1 MISKH
6 IHHSQTPQLYIVTMA
21 AAAAANSKY
30 NKKKSSSTSSSSSS
44 SYKKRKFD
52 TANIS
57 SAATPSNKKRALKA
71 ERQSHRP
78 NSSSVVAA
86 KSIWNDLRI
95 KQNDKATNT
104 KLCNDLYDVLKGK
117 FMNVAMQHDAS
128 RCVQGVLQY
137 GNESQRRQVVM
148 ELCDSGGTGGT
159 GGNNNNNM
167 NLAELCKIQYAHFV
181 VLKMIKYCARDE
193 VCVKII
199 VRVS

>member
-1 MISKH
+1 MA
-6 IHHSQTPQLYIVTMA
+6 A

-30 NKKKSSSTSSSSSS
+30 NKKKSSSSTSSSSS

-52 TANIS
+52 TANNS
-57 SAATPSNKKRALKA
+57 SSTAATPSNKKRALKA

-78 NSSSVVAA
+78 HSSTVVAA
-86 KSIWNDLRI
+86 KSIWNELRI

-148 ELCDSGGTGGT
+148 ELCDSGGGSGGT
-159 GGNNNNNM
+159 GGKNNNNM